1 MQRMNERRWTSP
13 CALLVSVFLLSS
25 ASVSLADSPLRI
37 VPVND
42 RPDGFS
48 RLFNRQID
56 VFGLTVY
63 ATENVPD
70 TKLTHAAGVL
80 AQYLDNDADTQ
91 PDNPLVIRALRKS
104 KGVICMF
111 ESERVFER
119 LDIHRHIP
127 ERVWNEMLTIGLFA
141 EETLPGGASRGRFDA
156 TLEEVLH
163 LVTSGGY
170 SLAYPEIFGERRG
183 SEIARAMDKARGG
196 YFRQVPRQY
205 PRTAWYSYDDRSC
218 DYTCQITEYF
228 YWGLTSLLGA
238 QKYPGRGA
246 EIRREWKLNTAEKLK
261 RGDPA
266 LYRLLTDSKYRFPTQ
281 IPDGRYNP
289 RRGSGQQR

>member
-1 MQRMNERRWTSP
+1 MNHLRWTSP
-13 CALLVSVFLLSS
+13 CALLASGFLLSA
-25 ASVSLADSPLRI
+25 ASVPLAASPLRI
-37 VPVND
+37 QPVND
-42 RPDGFS
+42 HPHGFS
-48 RLFNRQID
+48 RLFDRQVD

-70 TKLTHAAGVL
+70 AKLIHAAGVL
-80 AQYLDNDADTQ
+80 AQYLDNDADAQ
-91 PDNPLVIRALRKS
+91 PDNSLVIRALRKS
-104 KGVICMF
+104 KGVVFMF

-119 LDIHRHIP
+119 IDIHRHIP

-141 EETLPGGASRGRFDA
+141 EETLPEGSTRGRFDA

-170 SLAYPEIFGERRG
+170 SRAYPEIFGERRG
-183 SEIARAMDKARGG
+183 SEIARAMDTARGG
-196 YFRQVPRQY
+196 HFRRVPRQY

-238 QKYPGRGA
+238 QQYPGRA
-246 EIRREWKLNTAEKLK
+246 SEIHREWKLNTAEKLK

-266 LYRLLTDSKYRFPTQ
+266 LYRLLTDSKYRFPTR

-289 RRGSGQQR
+289 RSRSGQQR